1 MPFTWILT
9 TVIWVPFPVDLNHC
23 ALSWWPVVDVMK
35 RLSLR
40 FRYVNNEGVRVG
52 VEREDE
58 MVSPPL
64 SYLQETRRITSQMDN
79 FDIFCLFSSIK
90 WRGGIPPIF

>member
-1 MPFTWILT
+1 
-9 TVIWVPFPVDLNHC
+9 
-23 ALSWWPVVDVMK
+23 MK

-40 FRYVNNEGVRVG
+40 FRYLNNEGVRGG

-58 MVSPPL
+58 VVSLPPP

-90 WRGGIPPIF
+90 WRGGIILPSSKVRLNLIE